1 MTTTRLLT
9 AVLTAALAL
18 TAAPLTAAPL
28 ASATTP
34 SAAPKPPKH
43 RHLNLTNQDNRQSL
57 AVHKG
62 DEITV
67 RLSGERTP
75 NSTWSWTV
83 PTAADGTV
91 LRRGAVGTAPNGD
104 TTAVFHAQ
112 ADGTT
117 TLDSQLRCVADQ
129 PGHVCSQAVVPWQ
142 TTVRVRR

>member
-9 AVLTAALAL
+9 AALTAALAL
-18 TAAPLTAAPL
+18 TTAPL

-34 SAAPKPPKH
+34 SAAPKPPKQ
-43 RHLNLTNQDNRQSL
+43 RHLRITNQDNRQSFT
-57 AVHKG
+57 VHKG

-75 NSTWSWTV
+75 GSTWAWSV
-83 PTAADGTV
+83 PTAADGAV
-91 LRRGAVGTAPNGD
+91 LRRGGAGTAPNGD

-117 TLDSQLRCVADQ
+117 TLDSQLRCVANE
-129 PGHVCSQAVVPWQ
+129 PGHACSQAVVPWQ

>member
-1 MTTTRLLT
+1 MTRTRLL
-9 AVLTAALAL
+9 AAALTAALAL
-18 TAAPLTAAPL
+18 TAAPL
-28 ASATTP
+28 ASAMTP

-43 RHLNLTNQDNRQSL
+43 RHLSLTNQDNRQSL

-75 NSTWSWTV
+75 DSTWTWSV
-83 PTAADGTV
+83 PTAADGAV

-117 TLDSQLRCVADQ
+117 TLDSRLRCVADQ

-142 TTVRVRR
+142 ATVRVRR